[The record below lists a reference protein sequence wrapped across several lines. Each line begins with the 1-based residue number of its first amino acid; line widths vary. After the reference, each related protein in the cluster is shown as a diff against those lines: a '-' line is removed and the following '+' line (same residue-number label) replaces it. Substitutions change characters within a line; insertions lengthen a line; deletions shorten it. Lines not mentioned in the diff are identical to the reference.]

1 MNSLIEQ
8 LFANLDRWRHLPA
21 YQLERRADI
30 FFSVYLPE
38 FLKEK
43 RGYEVQGIIPEFPIR
58 VGTVYSK
65 DDINKSFKV
74 DYLVK
79 LNNPSR
85 VLFVELKT
93 DDSSRREKQDWYLTE
108 AQKKGMRSLLHGISQ
123 IYAATNAK
131 DKYRHLLRS
140 LEEANL
146 IRLSSGDSFEVVEDE
161 NEISILYLQ
170 PNSSSNSDTVTF
182 DELAEFVGKK
192 QDELSQRFAKS
203 LREWAR
209 VTAGANGT

>member
-43 RGYEVQGIIPEFPIR
+43 RGYEVQSIIPEFPIR

-146 IRLSSGDSFEVVEDE
+146 IRLSSADSFEVVEDE

-170 PNSSSNSDTVTF
+170 PNSSDDTDIVTF